1 MEIRDFMIYDV
12 IQVKKDETVRELL
25 RKLVKNKIGGV
36 PVVDDQNNLVG
47 MVSDG
52 DVIRAL
58 SPKEQTVIDFYSM
71 VLLLEK
77 QQAKESIMK
86 VMNETVEK
94 IMTNRKLFY
103 VYPDDPF
110 EKALKI
116 LSRHHYKK
124 IPVINRA
131 GRVVGVISRGDVI
144 RFINQ
149 NILDQ

>member
-1 MEIRDFMIYDV
+1 MIYDV